1 MGLDGFWS
9 GHVPDRDVYANT
21 MGSCSWQSKDYKQVG
36 ERKGGREVC
45 SMDTSHY
52 LFLNQSQ
59 NRLVNLHR
67 PLDVTVIVVVVV
79 VVVVVVAP
87 LAWASALDIA
97 TTQQQHQHHRR
108 HHHHP
113 HPHPCRPQSSRGSTQ
128 AERNGK
134 L

>member
-1 MGLDGFWS
+1 M
-9 GHVPDRDVYANT
+9 PDRDVYANT

-36 ERKGGREVC
+36 EGKERKGREGC

-79 VVVVVVAP
+79 VVVVAA

-128 AERNGK
+128 AERNGE

>member
-1 MGLDGFWS
+1 
-9 GHVPDRDVYANT
+9 
-21 MGSCSWQSKDYKQVG
+21 
-36 ERKGGREVC
+36 
-45 SMDTSHY
+45 MDTPHY

-79 VVVVVVAP
+79 VVVAAA

-128 AERNGK
+128 AEEMESSKQPCN
-134 L
+134 LDFPEIH

>member
-1 MGLDGFWS
+1 M
-9 GHVPDRDVYANT
+9 PDRDVYANT

-36 ERKGGREVC
+36 EGKGEREVC

-67 PLDVTVIVVVVV
+67 PLDVTLIVVIVVVA
-79 VVVVVVAP
+79 VVVAV
-87 LAWASALDIA
+87 LVWASALDIA
-97 TTQQQHQHHRR
+97 TTQQQQQ
-108 HHHHP
+108 HHP